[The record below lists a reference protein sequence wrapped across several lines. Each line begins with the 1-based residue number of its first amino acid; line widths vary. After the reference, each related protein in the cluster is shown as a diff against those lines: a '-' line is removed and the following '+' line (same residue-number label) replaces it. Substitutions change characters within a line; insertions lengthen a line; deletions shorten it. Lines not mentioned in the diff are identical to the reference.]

1 MNSNLKDNINKM
13 KRFGWKVVLDDYS
26 ALVLEMKTRTSK
38 TYQITFWKDQEEF
51 HLNNCT
57 INPKELWFC
66 YRIALDL
73 GWYFKDFEYIEK
85 GVGK

>member
-1 MNSNLKDNINKM
+1 MHDSVKDMVKL
-13 KRFGWKVVLDDYS
+13 GWKVVLDDYS

-38 TYQITFWKDQEEF
+38 TYQITFWKDQENF

-57 INPKELWFC
+57 INPKELWLC

-73 GWYFKDFEYIEK
+73 GWYFKGFEHAEK
-85 GVGK
+85 EWESE